1 MRSPNYLMN
10 IEIKNIS
17 KSFGSI
23 EANKNINLK
32 LKSGIH
38 ALLGENGAGKSTLVK
53 IISGQILPDEGNIF
67 IDNNEVIL
75 GSPKNS
81 IEKGIGLLNQ
91 DPLDFSNL
99 SIFESFLIGINEKNP
114 YRNINKIRSKIEKLF
129 NNYRVTVDLNSKTN
143 SLSIGERQQVELLR
157 LLYNGAKLIILDE
170 PSSSID
176 TKSQSKIFQIL
187 TNVNKNLIPVVF
199 SSHDTFAITNS
210 ANRIACINKK
220 LDYHGSSKDFLSNK
234 HLTEAYGYDVDV
246 LSHQGHD

>member
-1 MRSPNYLMN
+1 MN

-170 PSSSID
+170 PTRGVDIGAKTEVLGLINNLAKEGLSVILMTSEMNDLLSLSDRILVMANGEIKKEFLRNKV
-176 TKSQSKIFQIL
+176 TQEEIFKAS
-187 TNVNKNLIPVVF
+187 V
-199 SSHDTFAITNS
+199 S
-210 ANRIACINKK
+210 
-220 LDYHGSSKDFLSNK
+220 
-234 HLTEAYGYDVDV
+234 
-246 LSHQGHD
+246 

>member
-1 MRSPNYLMN
+1 MMGDLSSQGR
-10 IEIKNIS
+10 
-17 KSFGSI
+17 
-23 EANKNINLK
+23 
-32 LKSGIH
+32 
-38 ALLGENGAGKSTLVK
+38 
-53 IISGQILPDEGNIF
+53 
-67 IDNNEVIL
+67 IL
-75 GSPKNS
+75 GSPRQVNVIRNKNLILDNIS
-81 IEKGIGLLNQ
+81 LTINDTDFLGLLGPSGSGKTTLLKVMSGLIIPDTGKVTYYTSKKPKIGYLPQTLPSLPNSPATVMEIISSGFNSKPFTNNNEKVISMAKEMAI
-91 DPLDFSNL
+91 DHLLDLKITQL
-99 SIFESFLIGINEKNP
+99 SGGQIQLIFLIRALIDSP
-114 YRNINKIRSKIEKLF
+114 DI
-129 NNYRVTVDLNSKTN
+129 
-143 SLSIGERQQVELLR
+143 
-157 LLYNGAKLIILDE
+157 IILDE

>member
-1 MRSPNYLMN
+1 M
-10 IEIKNIS
+10 IKLEGVNVIRNKNLILDNIS
-17 KSFGSI
+17 LT
-23 EANKNINLK
+23 INDTDFL
-32 LKSGIH
+32 G
-38 ALLGENGAGKSTLVK
+38 LLGPRGSGKTTLLKVMSGLIIPDTGK
-53 IISGQILPDEGNIF
+53 VTYYTSKKPKIGYLPQTLPSLPNSPATVMEIISSGFNSKPFTNNNEKVISMAKEMAIDHLLDLKITQLSGGQIQLI
-67 IDNNEVIL
+67 
-75 GSPKNS
+75 
-81 IEKGIGLLNQ
+81 
-91 DPLDFSNL
+91 
-99 SIFESFLIGINEKNP
+99 FLIRALIDSP
-114 YRNINKIRSKIEKLF
+114 DI
-129 NNYRVTVDLNSKTN
+129 
-143 SLSIGERQQVELLR
+143 
-157 LLYNGAKLIILDE
+157 IILDE

>member
-1 MRSPNYLMN
+1 MN
-10 IEIKNIS
+10 KMIELEGVNVIRNKNLILDNIS
-17 KSFGSI
+17 LT
-23 EANKNINLK
+23 INDTDFL
-32 LKSGIH
+32 G
-38 ALLGENGAGKSTLVK
+38 LLGPSGSGKTTLLKIMSGLIIPDTGKVTYYTSK
-53 IISGQILPDEGNIF
+53 KPKIGYLPQTLPSLPNSPATVMEIISSGFNSKPFTNNNEKVISMAKEMAIDHLLDLKITQLSGGQIQLI
-67 IDNNEVIL
+67 
-75 GSPKNS
+75 
-81 IEKGIGLLNQ
+81 
-91 DPLDFSNL
+91 
-99 SIFESFLIGINEKNP
+99 FLIRALIDSP
-114 YRNINKIRSKIEKLF
+114 DI
-129 NNYRVTVDLNSKTN
+129 
-143 SLSIGERQQVELLR
+143 
-157 LLYNGAKLIILDE
+157 IILDE

>member
-1 MRSPNYLMN
+1 M
-10 IEIKNIS
+10 IELDGVNVIRNKNLILDNIS
-17 KSFGSI
+17 LT
-23 EANKNINLK
+23 INDTDFL
-32 LKSGIH
+32 G
-38 ALLGENGAGKSTLVK
+38 LLGPSGSGKTTLLKIMSGLIIPDTGKVTYYTSK
-53 IISGQILPDEGNIF
+53 KPKIGYLPQTLPSLPNSPATVMEIISSGFNSKPFTNNNEKVISMAKEMAIDHLLDLKITQLSGGQIQLI
-67 IDNNEVIL
+67 
-75 GSPKNS
+75 
-81 IEKGIGLLNQ
+81 
-91 DPLDFSNL
+91 
-99 SIFESFLIGINEKNP
+99 FLIRALIDSP
-114 YRNINKIRSKIEKLF
+114 DI
-129 NNYRVTVDLNSKTN
+129 
-143 SLSIGERQQVELLR
+143 
-157 LLYNGAKLIILDE
+157 IILDE

>member
-1 MRSPNYLMN
+1 MN
-10 IEIKNIS
+10 KMIELEGVNVIRNKNLILDNIS
-17 KSFGSI
+17 LT
-23 EANKNINLK
+23 INDTDFL
-32 LKSGIH
+32 G
-38 ALLGENGAGKSTLVK
+38 LLGPSGSGKTTLLKVMSGLIIPDTGK
-53 IISGQILPDEGNIF
+53 VTYYTSKKPKIGYLPQTLPSLPNSPATVMEIISSGFNSKPFTNNNEKVISMAKEMAIDHLLDLKITQLSGGQIQLI
-67 IDNNEVIL
+67 
-75 GSPKNS
+75 
-81 IEKGIGLLNQ
+81 
-91 DPLDFSNL
+91 
-99 SIFESFLIGINEKNP
+99 FLIRALIDSP
-114 YRNINKIRSKIEKLF
+114 DI
-129 NNYRVTVDLNSKTN
+129 
-143 SLSIGERQQVELLR
+143 
-157 LLYNGAKLIILDE
+157 IILDE

>member
-1 MRSPNYLMN
+1 M
-10 IEIKNIS
+10 IELDGVNVIRNKNLILDNIS
-17 KSFGSI
+17 LT
-23 EANKNINLK
+23 INDTDFL
-32 LKSGIH
+32 G
-38 ALLGENGAGKSTLVK
+38 LLGPSGSGKTTLLKVMSGLIIPDTGK
-53 IISGQILPDEGNIF
+53 VTYYTSKKPKIGYLPQTLPSLPNSPATVMEIISSGFNSKPFTNNNEKVISMAKEMAIDHLLDLKITQLSGGQIQLI
-67 IDNNEVIL
+67 
-75 GSPKNS
+75 
-81 IEKGIGLLNQ
+81 
-91 DPLDFSNL
+91 
-99 SIFESFLIGINEKNP
+99 FLIRALIDSP
-114 YRNINKIRSKIEKLF
+114 DI
-129 NNYRVTVDLNSKTN
+129 
-143 SLSIGERQQVELLR
+143 
-157 LLYNGAKLIILDE
+157 IILDE

>member
-1 MRSPNYLMN
+1 M
-10 IEIKNIS
+10 IELEGVNVIRNKNLILDNIS
-17 KSFGSI
+17 LT
-23 EANKNINLK
+23 INDTDFL
-32 LKSGIH
+32 G
-38 ALLGENGAGKSTLVK
+38 LLGPRGSGKTTLLKVMSGLIIPDTGK
-53 IISGQILPDEGNIF
+53 VTYYTSKKPKIGYLPQTLPSLPNSPATVMEIISSGFNSKPFTNNNEKVISMAKEMAIDHLLDLKITQLSGGQIQLI
-67 IDNNEVIL
+67 
-75 GSPKNS
+75 
-81 IEKGIGLLNQ
+81 
-91 DPLDFSNL
+91 
-99 SIFESFLIGINEKNP
+99 FLIRALIDSP
-114 YRNINKIRSKIEKLF
+114 DI
-129 NNYRVTVDLNSKTN
+129 
-143 SLSIGERQQVELLR
+143 
-157 LLYNGAKLIILDE
+157 IILDE